1 MVSKETKVKTSKRNH
16 TMKAI
21 QFSDK
26 YLVLWILPF
35 LFVIAFYSMVSEKP
49 DVSMDRLDEKFIILS
64 NAHTNYCASADFL
77 NSKSDDDSLQGS
89 CCSKMDSHRYA
100 EQVDG
105 LKQYSGIDVIPSDPY
120 DIKASLAKTLVSYDK
135 NIILNTQQ
143 QKVYDDAMKMSS
155 EGGPCCCKCWRWTA
169 FEGQAKYLITEYN
182 FDERQIAH
190 VWDLEDGCGGKGH
203 TDHFEPKP

>member
-1 MVSKETKVKTSKRNH
+1 MKT
-16 TMKAI
+16 I

-26 YLVLWILPF
+26 YLALWVLPF
-35 LFVIAFYSMVSEKP
+35 LFVIAFYSIVLEKQ
-49 DVSMDRLDEKFIILS
+49 DDSMNILDEKFIALS
-64 NAHTNYCASADFL
+64 NANTNYCASADFL
-77 NSKSDDDSLQGS
+77 NSKYDGDRLQGS

-100 EQVDG
+100 EQIDG
-105 LKQYSGIDVIPSDPY
+105 LKQYSDIDVIPSDPY

-135 NIILNTQQ
+135 NIVLNTYQ

-182 FDERQIAH
+182 FDEKQVAH
-190 VWDLEDGCGGKGH
+190 VWDIEDGCGGKGH
-203 TDHFEPKP
+203 VDHVEPDPS